1 MACRLSWY
9 LFHQFDHCADWTAQR
24 KQTKD
29 VDRLIRTTTGGAAK
43 RASAAKSKA
52 APASASLLAE
62 IVNWLD
68 DAKAEEIVTI
78 PLEGKSSLGDFMVVA
93 SGRAD
98 RHVGAIADQ
107 LALKIK
113 ETTGTPA
120 RVEGVPAC
128 DWVLVDT
135 GDIIIHIFRPEVREF
150 YNLEKM
156 WKAEIPPDSSD
167 TDASQH

>member
-1 MACRLSWY
+1 M
-9 LFHQFDHCADWTAQR
+9 
-24 KQTKD
+24 
-29 VDRLIRTTTGGAAK
+29 IRTTTGGAAK
-43 RASAAKSKA
+43 RASTAKSKA
-52 APASASLLAE
+52 TPASASLLAN
-62 IVNWLD
+62 IVSWLD

-93 SGRAD
+93 SGRTD
-98 RHVGAIADQ
+98 RHVGAISDQ

-113 ETTGTPA
+113 EATGTPA

-156 WKAEIPPDSSD
+156 WKAELPPDTSEID
-167 TDASQH
+167 PSQH

>member
-1 MACRLSWY
+1 MRVPAIAAAKHSR
-9 LFHQFDHCADWTAQR
+9 AQPV
-24 KQTKD
+24 KD
-29 VDRLIRTTTGGAAK
+29 ADRLIRTTTGGAAK

-52 APASASLLAE
+52 EPASASLLAE

-68 DAKAEEIVTI
+68 DAKAEEIVSI
-78 PLEGKSSLGDFMVVA
+78 PLEGKSSLGDYMVVA
-93 SGRAD
+93 SGRTD

-107 LALKIK
+107 VADKIK
-113 ETTGTPA
+113 AATGIPV
-120 RVEGVPAC
+120 RIEGVPAC

-156 WKAEIPPDSSD
+156 WKAEIPPDVSQD
-167 TDASQH
+167 DLSQH

>member
-1 MACRLSWY
+1 MDGPSETKA
-9 LFHQFDHCADWTAQR
+9 
-24 KQTKD
+24 KD

-43 RASAAKSKA
+43 RASTAKSKA
-52 APASASLLAE
+52 APASASLLAD
-62 IVNWLD
+62 IVSWLD

-78 PLEGKSSLGDFMVVA
+78 PLEGKSSLGDYMVVA
-93 SGRAD
+93 SGRTD
-98 RHVGAIADQ
+98 RHVGAISDQ

-113 ETTGTPA
+113 EATGTPA

-135 GDIIIHIFRPEVREF
+135 GDIIVHIFRPEVREF

-156 WKAEIPPDSSD
+156 WKAKIPPDASD
-167 TDASQH
+167 IDPSQH

>member
-1 MACRLSWY
+1 MASIQIVRPLRRLGGP
-9 LFHQFDHCADWTAQR
+9 AE
-24 KQTKD
+24 TKAKD
-29 VDRLIRTTTGGAAK
+29 ADRLIRTTTGGAAK
-43 RASAAKSKA
+43 RASTAKSKA
-52 APASASLLAE
+52 APASASLLAD

-68 DAKAEEIVTI
+68 NAKAEEIVTI
-78 PLEGKSSLGDFMVVA
+78 PLEGKSSLGDYMVVA
-93 SGRAD
+93 SGRTD
-98 RHVGAIADQ
+98 RHVGAISDQ

-113 ETTGTPA
+113 EATGIPA

-156 WKAEIPPDSSD
+156 WKAEIPPDASNID
-167 TDASQH
+167 PSQH